1 MAFVK
6 PTFHLRIS
14 NPERTFFD
22 GKAYSLSS
30 KNDSG
35 PFDILPDHAQFIS
48 LLNQAELSVNQE
60 DGKTQTYTINRGL
73 ISAKANVVRVFV
85 DI

>member
-1 MAFVK
+1 MPHVK

-14 NPERTFFD
+14 NPERVFFD
-22 GKAYSLSS
+22 GNAYSLSS
-30 KNDSG
+30 KNNSG

-48 LLNQAELSVNQE
+48 LLNQAEVSVHQE
-60 DGKTQTYTINRGL
+60 DDKTQTYAINRGL
-73 ISAKANVVRVFV
+73 ISAKGNIVRVFV